1 MVSLNSFIFKNVYVI
16 SQFNLPF
23 KPFLSYRS
31 TQQPEFNAFNYVV
44 RSPVGI
50 AGLIT
55 PWNLPL
61 YLLSFK
67 IAPAIASGCCVIVKP
82 SEMTSV
88 TAWMLCEVLNQAGM
102 IFSWF
107 MSIVIYMIVYLN

>member
-1 MVSLNSFIFKNVYVI
+1 MVSLDFFISKNI
-16 SQFNLPF
+16 PQCNFPFNL
-23 KPFLSYRS
+23 STHRS

-44 RSPVGI
+44 RSSVGI

-107 MSIVIYMIVYLN
+107 MFIVIYIIVYLN